1 MGKNAREGA
10 PCAGKAEQP
19 SQGGR
24 AETGWKRLRVGTIR
38 LVIKKELLLRSD
50 KAFHKRFRHISSQH
64 NLTA

>member
-19 SQGGR
+19 SQER

-38 LVIKKELLLRSD
+38 LVIKKELPLRSD
-50 KAFHKRFRHISSQH
+50 KAFHTRFRHISSQH